1 MRQRVLPRYAELLCQ
16 SSVKI
21 DLETPQRSELIFAML
36 YKSCTEHAR
45 DATLITA
52 R

>member
-1 MRQRVLPRYAELLCQ
+1 MRQPALPRDAELLCR

-21 DLETPQRSELIFAML
+21 DLETPQQSVLIFAML